1 MVRLELL
8 SLVLILLPIDTHCG
22 QCAAGTCYCADCP
35 VSLRCSNCNPATYM
49 PDGSDESM
57 TCVRCRYFDYLG
69 NANPLQPNAPPSAWW
84 ENDPTLPTCGGASNI
99 NLGTGAYGNPYNYKR
114 CILAPAGT
122 YVSAL
127 GQSSPTKCLA
137 GTTSTVGST
146 GGCFNCPAGTFSD
159 GNSILVC
166 TKCQAGSWSGVA
178 AAACTLCLPG
188 SYSNEGA
195 SACSL
200 CGAGTFASKSNSS
213 SCLPCPAG
221 TWAGPALF
229 PGATSCAICPPGT
242 YSLEGASFCTACPA
256 GTFGASAGLTTSAC
270 SGQCPSPAQCK
281 SGTAFPNTLACSS
294 GDSRAVPV
302 TLGLQI
308 WPAAHPQNAVQV
320 DLVVAP
326 SALCAQMLSSSACG
340 AAASIVGSDGIVR
353 YVVGTAAGL
362 NMESSKL
369 MVCGST

>member
-1 MVRLELL
+1 
-8 SLVLILLPIDTHCG
+8 
-22 QCAAGTCYCADCP
+22 
-35 VSLRCSNCNPATYM
+35 M

-57 TCVRCRYFDYLG
+57 KCVRCRLYDYLG
-69 NANPLQPNAPPSAWW
+69 NNNPLFTAGAWY
-84 ENDPTLPTCGGASNI
+84 ENDPTLPSCGGSQ
-99 NLGTGAYGNPYNYKR
+99 NLNFGTAANGNPYNYKR
-114 CILAPAGT
+114 CVFAPAGT
-122 YVSAL
+122 YVNAIS
-127 GQSSPTKCLA
+127 QSSPTKCLA
-137 GTTSTVGST
+137 GTSSHVGSWGCHPN
-146 GGCFNCPAGTFSD
+146 GGYNGCCFNCPDGTFSD
-159 GNSILVC
+159 GNNILTC
-166 TKCQAGSWSGVA
+166 TKCPAGTWSGAA

-195 SACSL
+195 PSCSL

-326 SALCAQMLSSSACG
+326 SALCTQMLSATACS